1 MSRDLSETSP
11 VETINRNP
19 ARWPLPV
26 RQIARRLEE
35 EPEPLWQLHLL
46 FDIAEFFIKVLGAWD
61 FNRCR
66 KESRLQ
72 DSPELLKKIAD
83 LKKRPSLGHWVGLI
97 AFAENSGVPDLKNVA
112 SEDFQIAA
120 NSILKLRNKMA
131 HQATPNRH
139 SLSAMLRSTSSNLAK
154 ILNAIEEEKLEF
166 VCEQVRPSNS
176 LEPPAWGRFF
186 VRSDGMQTD
195 LFPWILALF
204 ENDETKTVLCYDGFA
219 GEAAYVDLAQG
230 DSPSR
235 LPPQAGKWAADECRR
250 LFEPGATPVFFDNLI
265 DSRNDRICPS
275 YNYIN
280 RDCCIASVLK
290 TIGDFPDRIIFLR
303 GDAGTGKTSL
313 CCQLVERFQRD
324 RESQRG
330 LIELHHFCGGEAQGA
345 SDAGKILDNLALQL
359 RHYWVCDNQLQ
370 LAALVDSFLGD
381 PQNELAIMIDGLD
394 EIVQPSEIRDL
405 ICGLHAI
412 KVRWP
417 GARLKIVV
425 SGQPK
430 IEQEI
435 PTTFHQTVHTHDL
448 EGFTAEDVNALA
460 QKLELRNSDWTT
472 NNTQHLLAHTAGLA
486 LYVSSFLLDVSSGV
500 SRREDIG
507 SLPLELTAYWES
519 LIQKA
524 IRADLS
530 DEELRKKKNDAQE
543 LLGQIH
549 AAKPELLSL
558 ENLKAF
564 KEESDKVIQN
574 HHSGDEKMILLH
586 VLANFPGPLVSE
598 QLREILG
605 WESIKR
611 VDRAVKPFGSLLQT
625 GLGGFG
631 LYHQSIADFLRQRQ
645 NGVMLSERA
654 DGMILDWL
662 SGWRSDE
669 NKAHAWLKFVP
680 AWNRR
685 LLAVHPDAEQSVN
698 HEVVSAFWERFNDF
712 DWLLWV
718 VSQKRHLELYSIGLA
733 LLGDEPFG
741 RIHLSPSYRSCRNTQ
756 DQKVAKDYL
765 SHLETKASEESERQ
779 DRGDAYVDKQDNEPL
794 EILGGWT
801 REEAGS
807 AWEGGEARARAEEE
821 RLETDMP
828 EEWFIGSFDTQEALS
843 EIQRSFDAAIKSFEP
858 KPDRHD
864 PKWKLQLSCA
874 FLAGHQS
881 ALAEI
886 HLLPPDTRRESV
898 AACIVHAGVFEGSK
912 IAVKADEI
920 LAACTHPSILINSRP
935 FDACRHAEWLYRAN
949 SGDFQFAAIAPLLAI
964 REKQGTQKEDP
975 IDVYLFDWLKNRE
988 VARWR
993 FAVSD
998 RVYLLGVGSDGEE
1011 ILLSVSGKYQF
1022 RKRDGTTRT
1031 LDIPENAKIKWIN
1044 HDMRFLALE
1053 CGKNYRIFDCAKNQV
1068 AGPCTKDLGELNGI
1082 RVSENGALAVYLD
1095 NRSFG
1100 LWSSSFPKSRQPL
1113 WLLDGQYPN
1122 DDEKPRNFAL
1132 SPNARFFYLRG
1143 EIREV
1148 SSGDVWRRIDN
1159 VSWEVEA
1166 CFSSDGRMLA
1176 LLEPH
1181 GDLKVFDVQKG
1192 RQIAHIL
1199 CRAGCSD
1206 QFTSSAMAFSPDGN
1220 FLFVKT
1226 LTDAFSVLDLRMSSS
1241 PEAEN
1246 VNGRLLLREHSALIP
1261 VPPIPVSPGLEQ
1273 IAISDRTVPGD
1284 ARGYFKTINL
1294 QDNLVRT
1301 FEQKQLLEAYA
1312 LRGNEEDWNWLGI
1325 DCIGADAFWLLRPGF
1340 VLEQIDKTS
1349 LSTIS
1354 RTDLLADSD
1363 EIDWPAL
1370 LKVSEWR
1377 FQNSDTYS
1385 VEKLPDRE
1393 WEILCFVAGT
1403 NDEVIA
1409 GAHPNLLL
1417 HISLTSQKIL
1427 HAKNTGDFELNLKT
1441 HSLTGD
1447 VIAFANY
1454 SQDQAG
1460 IWDYRSNT
1468 WIESGKLYPENGPN
1482 TGWFARAVP
1491 FPWLGK
1497 VALICDWN
1505 GVFGWFDYQTLEVK
1519 LYDRDQWIK
1528 VSKLPAFSIANT
1540 PLMLAV
1546 FGSSGTNYLPTSGV
1560 CLVNP
1565 FSSEAFAHVFFETSI
1580 NTVLRIAE
1588 RRFCVSFE
1596 DGSFECI
1603 SVEGLDEMEPSF
1615 SRAASV

>member
-1 MSRDLSETSP
+1 
-11 VETINRNP
+11 
-19 ARWPLPV
+19 
-26 RQIARRLEE
+26 
-35 EPEPLWQLHLL
+35 
-46 FDIAEFFIKVLGAWD
+46 
-61 FNRCR
+61 
-66 KESRLQ
+66 
-72 DSPELLKKIAD
+72 
-83 LKKRPSLGHWVGLI
+83 
-97 AFAENSGVPDLKNVA
+97 
-112 SEDFQIAA
+112 
-120 NSILKLRNKMA
+120 
-131 HQATPNRH
+131 
-139 SLSAMLRSTSSNLAK
+139 
-154 ILNAIEEEKLEF
+154 
-166 VCEQVRPSNS
+166 
-176 LEPPAWGRFF
+176 
-186 VRSDGMQTD
+186 
-195 LFPWILALF
+195 
-204 ENDETKTVLCYDGFA
+204 
-219 GEAAYVDLAQG
+219 
-230 DSPSR
+230 
-235 LPPQAGKWAADECRR
+235 
-250 LFEPGATPVFFDNLI
+250 
-265 DSRNDRICPS
+265 
-275 YNYIN
+275 
-280 RDCCIASVLK
+280 
-290 TIGDFPDRIIFLR
+290 
-303 GDAGTGKTSL
+303 
-313 CCQLVERFQRD
+313 
-324 RESQRG
+324 
-330 LIELHHFCGGEAQGA
+330 
-345 SDAGKILDNLALQL
+345 
-359 RHYWVCDNQLQ
+359 
-370 LAALVDSFLGD
+370 
-381 PQNELAIMIDGLD
+381 MIDGLD

-412 KVRWP
+412 KASWP

-435 PTTFHQTVHTHDL
+435 PTTLHQTVHTHDL

-460 QKLELRNSDWTT
+460 QKLELRNSGWTANDT
-472 NNTQHLLAHTAGLA
+472 KRLLAHTAGLA

-507 SLPLELTAYWES
+507 SLPLELTEYWES

-524 IRADLS
+524 IRADLP
-530 DEELRKKKNDAQE
+530 DKELLKKKKDAHE

-549 AAKPELLSL
+549 AAKPELLSR
-558 ENLKAF
+558 EGLKAF
-564 KEESDKVIQN
+564 KEESDRVIQN

-586 VLANFPGPLVSE
+586 VLANFPGPLVGE
-598 QLREILG
+598 QLREIRG

-611 VDRAVKPFGSLLQT
+611 MDRAIKPFGSLLQT
-625 GLGGFG
+625 DLGGFG
-631 LYHQSIADFLRQRQ
+631 LYHQSVADFLRQRP

-662 SGWRSDE
+662 GGWRSDE

-685 LLAVHPDAEQSVN
+685 LLRAHPDAEPSVN

-718 VSQKRHLELYSIGLA
+718 VSQKQHLELYSIGLA
-733 LLGDEPFG
+733 LLGDEPSA
-741 RIHLSPSYRSCRNTQ
+741 RIHLSLSNRSCRNTQ
-756 DQKVAKDYL
+756 DQRVGKDYL
-765 SHLETKASEESERQ
+765 ACLETKAREESERQ
-779 DRGDAYVDKQDNEPL
+779 GRAENAYVDKQDNEPL

-801 REEAGS
+801 REEARS
-807 AWEGGEARARAEEE
+807 AWEDREARERAEKE
-821 RLETDMP
+821 RLETAIP
-828 EEWFIGSFDTQEALS
+828 EEWFIGTFDTREALS
-843 EIQRSFDAAIKSFEP
+843 EIRLSYNAALEMFES
-858 KPDRHD
+858 KPDLHD
-864 PKWKLQLSCA
+864 SKRKLGQACA
-874 FLAGHQS
+874 FLAEHQS

-886 HLLPPDTRRESV
+886 HSLAPDARRETV
-898 AACIVHAGVFEGSK
+898 AACILRAGVFEGSE
-912 IAVKADEI
+912 IAAKADEI
-920 LAACTHPSILINSRP
+920 LASCTHPSIRINSRP
-935 FDACRHAEWLYRAN
+935 LDACRHAEWLYRPI
-949 SGDFQFAAIAPLLAI
+949 SGDFQFAANAPLLAI
-964 REKQGTQKEDP
+964 REKQGTRKEDP
-975 IDVYLFDWLKNRE
+975 VDVYLIDWLKNRE
-988 VARWR
+988 ITRWH
-993 FAVSD
+993 FAEND
-998 RVYLLGVGSDGEE
+998 RVFLLGLRSDGEE
-1011 ILLSVSGKYQF
+1011 ILLSVSGKFQM
-1022 RKRDGTTRT
+1022 RRRDGTIRP
-1031 LDIPENAKIKWIN
+1031 LDIPENATVKWIN
-1044 HDMRFLALE
+1044 QDMQVLALA
-1053 CGKNYRIFDCAKNQV
+1053 CGKSIQMFDCANNQV
-1068 AGPCTKDLGELNGI
+1068 TGPCTNDLGELNGI

-1100 LWSSSFPKSRQPL
+1100 LWSSSFPESRQPL
-1113 WLLDGQYPN
+1113 WLLGGRYPDG
-1122 DDEKPRNFAL
+1122 DGKPSNFAL

-1166 CFSSDGRMLA
+1166 CYSSDGRMLA

-1181 GDLKVFDVQKG
+1181 GDLKVFDVQAG

-1206 QFTSSAMAFSPDGN
+1206 QFTASAMVFSPDGS

-1226 LTDAFSVLDLRMSSS
+1226 LTDAFSVIDLRMSSS
-1241 PEAEN
+1241 PEAAN

-1273 IAISDRTVPGD
+1273 IAISDRTVRGD
-1284 ARGYFKTINL
+1284 ARGYFRTVNL

-1377 FQNSDTYS
+1377 SQNSDTYS

-1427 HAKNTGDFELNLKT
+1427 HAKNTGDFELNLNN
-1441 HSLTGD
+1441 HSLTGE

-1454 SQDQAG
+1454 SQDQVG

-1497 VALICDWN
+1497 VVGRN
-1505 GVFGWFDYQTLEVK
+1505 
-1519 LYDRDQWIK
+1519 
-1528 VSKLPAFSIANT
+1528 
-1540 PLMLAV
+1540 
-1546 FGSSGTNYLPTSGV
+1546 
-1560 CLVNP
+1560 
-1565 FSSEAFAHVFFETSI
+1565 
-1580 NTVLRIAE
+1580 
-1588 RRFCVSFE
+1588 
-1596 DGSFECI
+1596 
-1603 SVEGLDEMEPSF
+1603 
-1615 SRAASV
+1615 